1 MHKSGNRQF
10 RDTNSHEQKQE
21 HWLCFFFLVILL
33 NYFKP
38 ILKLTVCLVNA
49 MQAVVTEGVTVGGSM
64 PVTHKQTKKHKNKR
78 SGGNK
83 NTISDG

>member
-1 MHKSGNRQF
+1 MGNL
-10 RDTNSHEQKQE
+10 DTQIHMNRNENI
-21 HWLCFFFLVILL
+21 CYVFFLVILL

-64 PVTHKQTKKHKNKR
+64 PVTHKQTQKAQKQ
-78 SGGNK
+78 
-83 NTISDG
+83 